1 MDTELS
7 VVLRPSSS
15 AATTFLKG
23 QEMISTSPGP
33 EQDHQDA
40 HAVALFATLL
50 ASRKRND
57 FHEAARACDEL
68 DRLGFRVKLPRR
80 PRNVA

>member
-1 MDTELS
+1 M
-7 VVLRPSSS
+7 
-15 AATTFLKG
+15 A
-23 QEMISTSPGP
+23 STSPGP

-50 ASRKRND
+50 ASRQRND
-57 FHEAARACDEL
+57 FHEAARVCDEL
-68 DRLGFRVKLPRR
+68 DRLGFKVKLPRR